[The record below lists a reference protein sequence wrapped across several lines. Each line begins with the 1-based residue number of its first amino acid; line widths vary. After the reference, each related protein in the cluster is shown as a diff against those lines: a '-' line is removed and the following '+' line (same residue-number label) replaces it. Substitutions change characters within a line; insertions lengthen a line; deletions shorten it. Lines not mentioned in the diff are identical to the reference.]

1 MRDARTP
8 LAVLSC
14 GLFNVSSAL
23 QRVFGI
29 ALAWGILTLPIA
41 VTTTDD
47 QSALVTPPYPPP
59 GRLVDL
65 GGWRLHINCTGQ
77 AVRGEPTVVLE
88 AGAGDFSVEWSLVQP
103 SVARFAR
110 VCSYD
115 RAGSGWSD
123 LGPRPRTM
131 AQIVWEL
138 RTLLEGAG
146 AAPPYVL
153 VGHSY
158 GGVLVQLYA
167 STYPSHVAGVVLIET
182 GSLNPVRFVN
192 GRLTRP
198 AETATGA
205 PVPGVKTANPLR
217 ESDIPPNLRSL
228 MESAAQEGGPHANDP
243 PRDKLPPD
251 AQRMRTWALSQVK
264 TYAAN
269 DNPFEGEELAR
280 MRADRT
286 KNAQPLGDIPLVVL
300 VRGRPDDQGP
310 GAQAR
315 EDEHRQ
321 EQVALS
327 GLSRKGR
334 YVIADRSAH
343 HVQLDQPDL
352 VVTAIRDVIAAA
364 SRK

>member
-1 MRDARTP
+1 MIFGHHRSIPRSIP
-8 LAVLSC
+8 LV
-14 GLFNVSSAL
+14 
-23 QRVFGI
+23 
-29 ALAWGILTLPIA
+29 LTLLVG
-41 VTTTDD
+41 VTTREG
-47 QSALVTPPYPPP
+47 QSVVIPPPYPPS
-59 GRLVDL
+59 GQLIDL
-65 GGWRLHINCTGQ
+65 GGWRLHINCTGERVHGQ
-77 AVRGEPTVVLE
+77 PTVVLE

-103 SVARFAR
+103 AVARFAH

-115 RAGSGWSD
+115 RAGSGWSE

-138 RTLLEGAG
+138 RTLLDKAA

-153 VGHSY
+153 VGHSF
-158 GGVLVQLYA
+158 GGVLMQLYA

-182 GSLNPVRFVN
+182 GSLNPLRFVN
-192 GRLTRP
+192 GKLTRP
-198 AETATGA
+198 AEMATGA
-205 PVPGVKTANPLR
+205 PIPAVKTTGPLR

-228 MESAAQEGGPHANDP
+228 MESAAQQGGPHANDP

-280 MRADRT
+280 MRAGRM
-286 KNAQPLGDIPLVVL
+286 KNAQPLGDIPLVAL